1 MNTLQVSETPVAL
14 PPEKD
19 INDFKQKVSQW
30 LRIDDEVSK
39 HEQQIKELKKLRLQL
54 EPEITGFMR
63 QFNIVDLN
71 TDHGKIRC
79 ATRNVK
85 QSINKSNI
93 RDNLSK
99 IIQDE
104 THLDQ
109 AVTLIYAN
117 RDVKTIYSLKMSRT

>member
-1 MNTLQVSETPVAL
+1 
-14 PPEKD
+14 
-19 INDFKQKVSQW
+19 
-30 LRIDDEVSK
+30 
-39 HEQQIKELKKLRLQL
+39 
-54 EPEITGFMR
+54 MR

-104 THLDQ
+104 THVDQ
-109 AVTLIYAN
+109 AISLIYSN
-117 RDVKTIYSLKMSRT
+117 RDVKTTYSLKMSRT